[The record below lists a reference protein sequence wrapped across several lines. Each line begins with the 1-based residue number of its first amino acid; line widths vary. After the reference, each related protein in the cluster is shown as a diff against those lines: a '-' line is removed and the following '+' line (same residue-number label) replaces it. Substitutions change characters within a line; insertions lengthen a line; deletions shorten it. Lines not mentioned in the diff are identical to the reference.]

1 MTLRIIG
8 IAALMS
14 LGACAQ
20 QTTLYEWGSYSPS
33 LRSYYKKPA
42 ELAEFS
48 GKLQESLAKAEAA
61 GKVPP
66 GLYAE
71 YGYVQLEMGN
81 QGEALNYFAKERD
94 RWPESAPFMT
104 KLITRLS
111 GKPAAEATPVAAAKP
126 VM

>member
-1 MTLRIIG
+1 MTIRIIG
-8 IAALMS
+8 IAALLA

-20 QTTLYEWGSYSPS
+20 QTTLYKWGSYSPS
-33 LRSYYKKPA
+33 LRTYYKKPS
-42 ELAEFS
+42 ELAAFGS
-48 GKLQESLAKAEAA
+48 KLQESLALAEAA

-111 GKPAAEATPVAAAKP
+111 GKPAAEAAPVAADKP